1 MEEVEEIGSRPNS
14 IPISCSLKLNMEGL
28 LERIW
33 EMMALVRLDRQQNWA
48 GTGNPRQEHI
58 IVPCHQGYK

>member
-1 MEEVEEIGSRPNS
+1 MACALQVDMCSMEEVEEIGNRSNS

-33 EMMALVRLDRQQNWA
+33 EMMALVRFGQTARLGWDRDH
-48 GTGNPRQEHI
+48 PR
-58 IVPCHQGYK
+58 